1 VPAGG
6 SESLSRT
13 PFRVVLPD
21 EPPRLTPEAA
31 RVLLRILL
39 KAHDQLAAADRPARR
54 RCRMTNFVIYHRV
67 AVADQQDA
75 KPSPD
80 AQLARCL
87 AYIESKGWAA
97 VAEYVDDTQGAAA

>member
-1 VPAGG
+1 
-6 SESLSRT
+6 
-13 PFRVVLPD
+13 
-21 EPPRLTPEAA
+21 
-31 RVLLRILL
+31 
-39 KAHDQLAAADRPARR
+39 
-54 RCRMTNFVIYHRV
+54 MTNFVIYHRV